1 MNNVKKY
8 IPYIVGVLLIMF
20 LSTFL
25 PTEQPVISVR
35 AEPLHHDPILGG
47 LIITNSLLTSWLVI
61 IFITVMCLV
70 ILGVQG
76 SAMKMYPSKGQ
87 NLLEFMYEGIYN
99 LTENVAGP
107 KNAKRFFFV
116 PATLFVYILVSNWI
130 ALFPGFP
137 LLGVGVCEPHHY
149 EESDT
154 ELVVEAEEHS
164 DSEAH
169 AEGEEDHSADEEYH
183 GEGEGHYGESKWWTT
198 CEPGEHVVPLIRS
211 PSADLNNTLSLALI
225 SQVVAQV
232 FGIMALGAAGYFGK
246 FFVFGKIA
254 SAKGAGETAIAVID
268 VLVGLLEFLS
278 EFIKVA
284 AYTFRLYGNIFAGE
298 VTVMIL
304 TFFVPL
310 ILAIPML
317 GFEIF
322 VGFIQAFVFYILS
335 VAFYTMAVSSHGEEG
350 H

>member
-1 MNNVKKY
+1 MDNLKKY
-8 IPYIVGVLLIMF
+8 LPYIIGVLVIMY

-25 PTEQPVISVR
+25 PTEQPYISVK
-35 AEPLHHDPILGG
+35 AEPLHHDPLVGDTFF
-47 LIITNSLLTSWLVI
+47 ITNSLVTSWIVI
-61 IFITVMCLV
+61 IVITVICL
-70 ILGVQG
+70 IGLQN
-76 SAMKMYPSKGQ
+76 MKMYPGPLQ
-87 NLLEFMYEGIYN
+87 NILEFMYEGIYT

-107 KNAKRFFFV
+107 EHVKKFFFI
-116 PATLFVYILVSNWI
+116 PATIFVYVLVSNWI

-137 LLGVGVCEPHHY
+137 LIGVGICEYPPDNHHKAA
-149 EESDT
+149 SGT
-154 ELVVEAEEHS
+154 EQADGSHSSHEVAAETE
-164 DSEAH
+164 
-169 AEGEEDHSADEEYH
+169 
-183 GEGEGHYGESKWWTT
+183 EGHHSSHEVDEHGGNWWTT
-198 CEPGEHVVPLIRS
+198 CKPGQHVVPFLRS

-225 SQVVAQV
+225 TQIAAQV
-232 FGIMALGAAGYFGK
+232 FGIMALGVTGYFGK
-246 FFVFGKIA
+246 FFLFGKLT
-254 SAKGAGETAIAVID
+254 SAKSAGEMAMSVID

-278 EFIKVA
+278 EFIKVV

-310 ILAIPML
+310 VLALPML

-335 VAFYTMAVSSHGEEG
+335 VAFYTMAVSSHGEEA

>member
-1 MNNVKKY
+1 MDNLKKY
-8 IPYIVGVLLIMF
+8 LPYIIGVLVIMY

-25 PTEQPVISVR
+25 PTEQPVISVK
-35 AEPLHHDPILGG
+35 AEPLHHEPLVGSTFF
-47 LIITNSLLTSWLVI
+47 ITNSLVTSWIVI
-61 IFITVMCLV
+61 IVITVICL
-70 ILGVQG
+70 IGLQN
-76 SAMKMYPSKGQ
+76 MKMYPGPLQ
-87 NLLEFMYEGIYN
+87 NVLEFMYEGIYT

-107 KNAKRFFFV
+107 EHVKKFFFI
-116 PATLFVYILVSNWI
+116 PATIFVYVLVSNWI

-137 LLGVGVCEPHHY
+137 LIGFGVCESHHHEKAAAETEIEDDESHH
-149 EESDT
+149 EES
-154 ELVVEAEEHS
+154 S
-164 DSEAH
+164 
-169 AEGEEDHSADEEYH
+169 H
-183 GEGEGHYGESKWWTT
+183 GSSKWWVT
-198 CEPGEHVVPLIRS
+198 CEAGEHVVPIIRS

-225 SQVVAQV
+225 TQIAAQV
-232 FGIMALGAAGYFGK
+232 FGIMALGVTGYFGK
-246 FFVFGKIA
+246 FFLFSKLT
-254 SAKGAGETAIAVID
+254 SAKSAGEMAMSVID

-278 EFIKVA
+278 EFIKVV

-310 ILAIPML
+310 VLALPML

-335 VAFYTMAVSSHGEEG
+335 VAFYTMAVSSHGEEA